1 MKGIVL
7 AGGSGS
13 RLFPLTRALSKQLL
27 PIYDKPMIFYPLST
41 LMLAGIRDILIV
53 TTPADGPMYRT
64 LLADGASWGISLTY
78 AEQRQPDGVA
88 QALVIGRDFL
98 AGDSC
103 CLILGDNL
111 IYGDGLSEMM
121 GRAIARPAGATI
133 FAYRVVNPERYGVVT
148 FGRDGRAID
157 LAEKPRAPRSDW
169 AVIGLYFYDGSACAR
184 AARLKPSPRG
194 ELEITD
200 LNADYLRDDA
210 LAVEKLGRGYAWFDT
225 GTHESLLE
233 AAEFVHTLEKRTGQ
247 KIGCLEE
254 IAFRKGLID
263 AAALRQLAA
272 LYSKSDDGRY
282 LERLAEEGPNA

>member
-1 MKGIVL
+1 MKGIIL
-7 AGGSGS
+7 AGGSGT

-53 TTPADGPMYRT
+53 TTPADAALFRA
-64 LLADGASWGISLTY
+64 LLGDGAAWGIRLRY
-78 AEQRQPDGVA
+78 AQQAKPEGVA
-88 QALVIGRDFL
+88 HAFIVGHEFL
-98 AGDSC
+98 AGDGC
-103 CLILGDNL
+103 CLVLGDNV

-121 GRAIARPAGATI
+121 RRATARAAGATV
-133 FAYRVVNPERYGVVT
+133 FAYRVGDPDRYGVVT
-148 FGRDGRAID
+148 FGRDGKAAD

-169 AVIGLYFYDGSACAR
+169 AVIGLYVYDGSVCNR
-184 AARLKPSPRG
+184 AAKLKPSPRG

-200 LNADYLRDDA
+200 LNAHYLRDGA

-254 IAFRKGLID
+254 VAFRKRMID
-263 AAALRQLAA
+263 AAALRQLAT
-272 LYSKSDDGRY
+272 LYGNSDYGAY
-282 LERLAEEGPNA
+282 LERLADEGPDA

>member
-7 AGGSGS
+7 AGGSGT

-53 TTPADGPMYRT
+53 TAPADAALFRA
-64 LLADGASWGISLTY
+64 LLGDGAAWGIRLRY
-78 AEQRQPDGVA
+78 AEQAKPEGVA
-88 QALVIGRDFL
+88 HAFVVGREFL
-98 AGDSC
+98 AGDGC
-103 CLILGDNL
+103 CLMLGDNL

-121 GRAIARPAGATI
+121 RRAIARPAGATI
-133 FAYRVVNPERYGVVT
+133 FAYRVGNPGRYGVVT
-148 FGRDGRAID
+148 FDRDGKAAD
-157 LAEKPRAPRSDW
+157 LAEKPRTPRSDW
-169 AVIGLYFYDGSACAR
+169 AVIGLYFYDGGVCSRVAK
-184 AARLKPSPRG
+184 LKPSPRG

-200 LNADYLRDDA
+200 LNSEYLRDGT
-210 LAVEKLGRGYAWFDT
+210 LAVERLGRGYAWFDT

-254 IAFRKGLID
+254 VAFRKRMID
-263 AAALRQLAA
+263 AAALRKLAT
-272 LYSKSDDGRY
+272 LYGNSDYGAY
-282 LERLAEEGPNA
+282 LERLADEGPDA

>member
-7 AGGSGS
+7 AGGSGT

-53 TTPADGPMYRT
+53 TTPADAALFRA
-64 LLADGASWGISLTY
+64 LLGDGAAWGIRLTY
-78 AEQRQPDGVA
+78 AEQPKPAGLAHAFIV
-88 QALVIGRDFL
+88 GREFL
-98 AGDSC
+98 AGEGC
-103 CLILGDNL
+103 CLVLGDNL

-121 GRAIARPAGATI
+121 RRATARAAGATV
-133 FAYRVVNPERYGVVT
+133 FAYRVVDPGRYGVVS
-148 FGRDGRAID
+148 FDRDGKAVD
-157 LAEKPRAPRSDW
+157 LAEKPRTPRSDW
-169 AVIGLYFYDGSACAR
+169 AVIGLYFYDGGVYAR
-184 AARLKPSPRG
+184 AEKLKPSPRG

-200 LNADYLRDDA
+200 LNAHYLRDGA

-254 IAFRKGLID
+254 VAFRKRMID
-263 AAALRQLAA
+263 AAALRQLAT
-272 LYSKSDDGRY
+272 LYGNSDYGAY
-282 LERLAEEGPNA
+282 LERLADEGPDA